1 MATSCCA
8 APTPPCITPRR
19 RGRNRFEFFDK
30 RLHSGALT
38 RLSVEAELHRAI
50 ERDEFQL
57 DYQPIVDLRTG
68 AIDGVEALLRWQHPT
83 RGLLLPEDFLG
94 VAEDAGLLVPVGD
107 WVLREACAPGAALAR
122 CATRPPRHPPWR

>member
-1 MATSCCA
+1 MHHAKT
-8 APTPPCITPRR
+8 
-19 RGRNRFEFFDK
+19 RGREPLRVL
-30 RLHSGALT
+30 RQATALRARSD

-50 ERDEFQL
+50 ERDEFRL

-68 AIDGVEALLRWQHPT
+68 AIDGVEALLRWRHPT

-107 WVLREACAPGAALAR
+107 WVLREACRQARRWTMREPGR
-122 CATRPPRHPPWR
+122 SGSTWP